1 MFCISSLL
9 LFSPHPLYINSSA
22 PLTVLLHPLPF
33 IPTTPCSARLMIS
46 RSLRKPTPPFTYR
59 VPFLSL
65 LFSDPIYTT
74 PCTRC
79 HLLFSSSPSS
89 PTPSIT
95 IPSHTST
102 HLHPPVYQPIPS
114 LPSFDSLPPPLH
126 INTPYSYTFLSTPL
140 SSSPSVFYPTCPFLC
155 FSSHP
160 SVQSYQP
167 HILIFPLLLHSLSP
181 SLPFSLLPV
190 IFPLPPTTFMSV
202 FPTLLFLILLPYI
215 RHYLLAT
222 NVHLI
227 PPSCLTVTFL

>member
-46 RSLRKPTPPFTYR
+46 CSLRKPTPPFTYR

-74 PCTRC
+74 PCTLC

-102 HLHPPVYQPIPS
+102 DLHPPVNPSLPFHLLTRFPLLSTSTPPTATHFYPPLSHLPLLYFTLPVPFCVSLPIPLYSHISHTSSSSPFSSILSAHPIPS
-114 LPSFDSLPPPLH
+114 LSFL
-126 INTPYSYTFLSTPL
+126 L
-140 SSSPSVFYPTCPFLC
+140 SSL
-155 FSSHP
+155 
-160 SVQSYQP
+160 
-167 HILIFPLLLHSLSP
+167 
-181 SLPFSLLPV
+181 SLLQ
-190 IFPLPPTTFMSV
+190 
-202 FPTLLFLILLPYI
+202 
-215 RHYLLAT
+215 
-222 NVHLI
+222 
-227 PPSCLTVTFL
+227 PSCLYSPLSYFSFSFPTYATTS